1 MIPVRPLAL
10 PSGIRSPLSTSKVRA
25 KRRRLRPKSFR
36 STWTMLL
43 PPLRLQSSDGV
54 PQHRAACEALPPCY
68 VCALYRGGPPGRPH
82 AQDRPR
88 NDDRHAR
95 HITRHDVLAEHLE
108 VGHADGGH
116 PMCVE
121 SDTAALWRTSSTC
134 LAPLDASGASRETLG
149 VSRGKRRRRRRPL
162 SRMRPPWRRRA
173 SRWPPP
179 PWATICGPERPCVL
193 PTHRVPGPGCAGA
206 AARAVQG
213 RRGLES
219 NPDPLE
225 GTGAGKGLKDMS
237 HRGVRPL

>member
-1 MIPVRPLAL
+1 
-10 PSGIRSPLSTSKVRA
+10 
-25 KRRRLRPKSFR
+25 
-36 STWTMLL
+36 
-43 PPLRLQSSDGV
+43 
-54 PQHRAACEALPPCY
+54 
-68 VCALYRGGPPGRPH
+68 
-82 AQDRPR
+82 
-88 NDDRHAR
+88 
-95 HITRHDVLAEHLE
+95 VLAEHLE

-162 SRMRPPWRRRA
+162 CGMRPPWRRRA

-193 PTHRVPGPGCAGA
+193 PTHRVPGPSRAGA
-206 AARAVQG
+206 AAWAVQG

-219 NPDPLE
+219 NPIPF
-225 GTGAGKGLKDMS
+225 
-237 HRGVRPL
+237 